1 MTSVY
6 ELWRQDDNGNQYKM
20 LNFDER
26 LPALAAALEF
36 TARGHR
42 QLYRVVGPPGPA
54 VRTSADLRELCRRIP
69 DVAGDRDL
77 RTYLL
82 AQYRLG
88 RAIEGE
94 SKLAPETFGALL
106 LAAATAQ
113 PAQVHLDADVNIP
126 PDGPYR
132 YEHWRR
138 VILAQ
143 AAGLADDLSGYLS
156 RAAASLAA
164 GVLPAL
170 GWGDLIDFAR
180 AGQAHE

>member
-26 LPALAAALEF
+26 LSALAAALEF

-42 QLYRVVGPPGPA
+42 QLYKVVGPPGPA

-69 DVAGDRDL
+69 DIAGDRDL

-88 RAIEGE
+88 RAVEGE

-113 PAQVHLDADVNIP
+113 PAQVEPVELGVP
-126 PDGPYR
+126 PEGPSR

-138 VILAQ
+138 FILTQ
-143 AAGLADDLSGYLS
+143 AAGLTDDLAAYLN
-156 RAAASLAA
+156 RAATWPA
-164 GVLPAL
+164 GAVLPAL
-170 GWGDLIDFAR
+170 NWGDLIDFAR
-180 AGQAHE
+180 AGQSRG